1 MTNERRN
8 KAIYIVLQ
16 LLPQIFRSKNIHC
29 WNYITSLNIHATTYI
44 SQTSKR
50 RKLSIAERKLPN
62 LRSMLPWLDFVYKR
76 GRCRAISGPLRFFL
90 HFFFGRLCFYTT
102 TQAQEAHKVSCS
114 FLSTFRVAEVTIS
127 PRTKI
132 RSSNVY
138 KAIGPLF
145 FSLILHFSLQSLF
158 PFNKTLFL
166 SINRNEQ
173 IFDFFLNRI

>member
-1 MTNERRN
+1 MEWQMNVEI
-8 KAIYIVLQ
+8 KLYISCYNYYHKYSVLKTFTAEII
-16 LLPQIFRSKNIHC
+16 LHPWISTHV
-29 WNYITSLNIHATTYI
+29 TTYI

-102 TQAQEAHKVSCS
+102 DTTTQAQEAHKVSCS

-145 FSLILHFSLQSLF
+145 FSPYFASLSAILISFQDVPL
-158 PFNKTLFL
+158 
-166 SINRNEQ
+166 
-173 IFDFFLNRI
+173 D

>member
-102 TQAQEAHKVSCS
+102 DTTTQAQEVHKVSCS

-145 FSLILHFSLQSLF
+145 FPLFCISLCDPYFLSRRSSRLIETNRCLIL
-158 PFNKTLFL
+158 P
-166 SINRNEQ
+166 
-173 IFDFFLNRI
+173 

>member
-1 MTNERRN
+1 MEWQMNVEI
-8 KAIYIVLQ
+8 KLYISCYNYYHKYSVLKTFTAEII
-16 LLPQIFRSKNIHC
+16 LHPWISTHV
-29 WNYITSLNIHATTYI
+29 TTYI

-145 FSLILHFSLQSLF
+145 FPLFCISLCNPYFLSRRSSRLIETNRCLIL
-158 PFNKTLFL
+158 P
-166 SINRNEQ
+166 
-173 IFDFFLNRI
+173 

>member
-1 MTNERRN
+1 MNVEI
-8 KAIYIVLQ
+8 KLYISRYNYYHKYSVLKKFTAEII
-16 LLPQIFRSKNIHC
+16 LHPWISTHV
-29 WNYITSLNIHATTYI
+29 TTYI

-102 TQAQEAHKVSCS
+102 DTTTQAQEAHKVSCS

-145 FSLILHFSLQSLF
+145 FSPYFASLSAILISFQDVPL
-158 PFNKTLFL
+158 
-166 SINRNEQ
+166 
-173 IFDFFLNRI
+173 D